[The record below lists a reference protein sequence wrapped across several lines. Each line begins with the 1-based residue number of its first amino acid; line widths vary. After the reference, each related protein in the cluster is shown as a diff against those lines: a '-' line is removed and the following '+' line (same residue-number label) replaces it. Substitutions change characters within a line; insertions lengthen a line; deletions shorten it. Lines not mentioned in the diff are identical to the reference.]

1 MLKRSARDPAGSC
14 CRPQVEN
21 HCLPGTGRGN
31 LQVWSNRP
39 LRALWPPS
47 KSETWIEII
56 FLPLCNI
63 SFSRNE
69 FS

>member
-31 LQVWSNRP
+31 LQVWSNEAPQSSVATQQVRDRDRNYLFAS
-39 LRALWPPS
+39 LR
-47 KSETWIEII
+47 
-56 FLPLCNI
+56 
-63 SFSRNE
+63 
-69 FS
+69 